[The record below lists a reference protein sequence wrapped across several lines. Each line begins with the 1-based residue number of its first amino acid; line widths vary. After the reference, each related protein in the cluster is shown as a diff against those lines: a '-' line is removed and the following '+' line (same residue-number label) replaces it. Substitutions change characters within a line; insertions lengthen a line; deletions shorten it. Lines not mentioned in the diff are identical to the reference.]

1 MRATVTATARYLPE
15 RVLTNAD
22 LEKMVDTS
30 DEWIRNRTGIEKRHL
45 VSEGEV
51 TSDMCAH
58 IANRLLEK
66 SKKSAG
72 EIDVILIA
80 TCTPDFPVVATAAI
94 VQDKI
99 GAKNA
104 WGFDIAAACSGFVYA
119 METGAKMIESGRYNN
134 VMVMGADTMSSI
146 IDYSDR
152 NTCVI
157 FGDGGGGVLLEPTD
171 TDAGVLDSILHADG
185 SGSQY
190 LKVPAGGS
198 VHPASKDTIEKKMH
212 YVYQDGKTVF
222 KFAVK
227 KMADVSKEI
236 LDNNGFTGSDIKLFI
251 PHQANRR
258 IIDAAAKRCGLSPDQ
273 ILVNINKYGNTTA
286 GTIPIALDEAVE
298 TDRLSNGDLLLLAA
312 FGGGFTWGSM
322 LIRWGDAW
330 CLLHSY
336 ARGKLPRKWAWDLTY
351 IKRQLWANN
360 ILTAPTKSWVWI
372 SKILYS
378 ADQKTH

>member
-1 MRATVTATARYLPE
+1 MRATVTATARYLPK

-30 DEWIRNRTGIEKRHL
+30 DEWIRNRTGIENRHL
-45 VSEGEV
+45 VSEGEA

-119 METGAKMIESGRYNN
+119 METGSKMIESGRYNN

-171 TDAGVLDSILHADG
+171 TDAGILDSILHTDG

-212 YVYQDGKTVF
+212 YVYQDGKTIF

-227 KMADVSKEI
+227 KMAEVSKQI
-236 LDNNGFTGSDIKLFI
+236 LDNNGFTGSDVKLFI

-258 IIDAAAKRCGLSPDQ
+258 IIDAAAKRCGLSADQ

-298 TDRLSNGDLLLLAA
+298 TDRLNNGDLLLLAA

-322 LIRWGDAW
+322 LIRWGD
-330 CLLHSY
+330 
-336 ARGKLPRKWAWDLTY
+336 T
-351 IKRQLWANN
+351 
-360 ILTAPTKSWVWI
+360 
-372 SKILYS
+372 
-378 ADQKTH
+378 

>member
-1 MRATVTATARYLPE
+1 MRATVTATARYLPK

-30 DEWIRNRTGIEKRHL
+30 DEWIRNRTGIENRHL
-45 VSEGEV
+45 VSEGEA

-66 SKKSAG
+66 SKKSAE

-80 TCTPDFPVVATAAI
+80 TCTPDFPVVATAAL

-119 METGAKMIESGRYNN
+119 METGAKMIESGCYNN

-171 TDAGVLDSILHADG
+171 TDAGVLDSILHTDG

-227 KMADVSKEI
+227 KMADVSKQI
-236 LDNNGFTGSDIKLFI
+236 LDNNGFTGSDVKLFI

-258 IIDAAAKRCGLSPDQ
+258 IIDAAAKRCGLRADQ
-273 ILVNINKYGNTTA
+273 ILVNINKYGNTTQE
-286 GTIPIALDEAVE
+286 LF
-298 TDRLSNGDLLLLAA
+298 RSH
-312 FGGGFTWGSM
+312 WM
-322 LIRWGDAW
+322 
-330 CLLHSY
+330 
-336 ARGKLPRKWAWDLTY
+336 
-351 IKRQLWANN
+351 KR
-360 ILTAPTKSWVWI
+360 
-372 SKILYS
+372 
-378 ADQKTH
+378 

>member
-1 MRATVTATARYLPE
+1 MRATVTATARYLPK

-30 DEWIRNRTGIEKRHL
+30 DEWIRNRTGIENRHL
-45 VSEGEV
+45 VSEGEA

-66 SKKSAG
+66 SKKSAE

-80 TCTPDFPVVATAAI
+80 TCTPDFPVVATAAL

-134 VMVMGADTMSSI
+134 VMVIGADTMSSI

-171 TDAGVLDSILHADG
+171 TDAGVLDSVLHTDG

-212 YVYQDGKTVF
+212 YVYQDGKTIF

-227 KMADVSKEI
+227 KMADVSKQI
-236 LDNNGFTGSDIKLFI
+236 LDNNGFTGSDVKLFI

-258 IIDAAAKRCGLSPDQ
+258 IIDAAAKRCGLSADQ

-298 TDRLSNGDLLLLAA
+298 TDRLNNGDLLLLAA

-322 LIRWGDAW
+322 LIRWGD
-330 CLLHSY
+330 
-336 ARGKLPRKWAWDLTY
+336 T
-351 IKRQLWANN
+351 
-360 ILTAPTKSWVWI
+360 
-372 SKILYS
+372 
-378 ADQKTH
+378 

>member
-1 MRATVTATARYLPE
+1 MRATVTATARYLPK

-30 DEWIRNRTGIEKRHL
+30 DEWIRNRTGIENRHL
-45 VSEGEV
+45 VSEGEA

-66 SKKSAG
+66 SKKSAE

-80 TCTPDFPVVATAAI
+80 TCTPDFPVVATAAL

-119 METGAKMIESGRYNN
+119 METGAKMIESGCYNN

-171 TDAGVLDSILHADG
+171 TDTGVIDSILHTDG

-227 KMADVSKEI
+227 KMADVSKQI
-236 LDNNGFTGSDIKLFI
+236 LDNNGFTGSDVKLFI

-258 IIDAAAKRCGLSPDQ
+258 IIDAAAKRCGLSADQ

-298 TDRLSNGDLLLLAA
+298 TDRLNNGDLLLLAA

-322 LIRWGDAW
+322 LIRWGD
-330 CLLHSY
+330 
-336 ARGKLPRKWAWDLTY
+336 T
-351 IKRQLWANN
+351 
-360 ILTAPTKSWVWI
+360 
-372 SKILYS
+372 
-378 ADQKTH
+378 

>member
-171 TDAGVLDSILHADG
+171 TDAGVLDSILHTDG

-227 KMADVSKEI
+227 KMADGSKQI
-236 LDNNGFTGSDIKLFI
+236 LDKNGFTGNDIKLFI

-258 IIDAAAKRCGLSPDQ
+258 IIDAAAKRCVLSHDQ

-298 TDRLSNGDLLLLAA
+298 TNRLNNGDLLLLAA

-322 LIRWGDAW
+322 LIRWGD
-330 CLLHSY
+330 
-336 ARGKLPRKWAWDLTY
+336 T
-351 IKRQLWANN
+351 
-360 ILTAPTKSWVWI
+360 
-372 SKILYS
+372 
-378 ADQKTH
+378 